1 MNHFA
6 SRSLVQRRY
15 RAVHGAEPAADYP
28 AYLTIGSPEEPR
40 AVLGFRAADAEPLF
54 LEKYL
59 GEPIEIVLSRTLRRP
74 VPRGRIVELG
84 DHASHLSSATL
95 ALWREAAA
103 ALEGRADFAVAVL
116 TRPLRAMFARLGV
129 ELTTLAPAHRDALG
143 DAGAGWGRYYDADPL
158 LCAGDIAACRAA
170 LDRALS
176 RGAKSC

>member
-1 MNHFA
+1 MDNSA
-6 SRSLVQRRY
+6 SRALVQRRY
-15 RAVHGAEPAADYP
+15 RVVHGAEPAADYP

-40 AVLGFRAADAEPLF
+40 AVLGFRVAGVEPLF
-54 LEKYL
+54 LERYL
-59 GEPIEIVLSRTLRRP
+59 GESIEVVLTRMRGRP

-84 DHASHLSSATL
+84 DHASYLPSATL

-129 ELTTLAPAHRDALG
+129 ELTPLAPAHRDALG
-143 DAGAGWGRYYDADPL
+143 AAAADWGRYYDAEPL

-176 RGAKSC
+176 RGTSA